1 MEMTTL
7 QMSDDTHT
15 VQPRCGALV
24 ARNAADFAVA
34 LMPMRR
40 RGLRL
45 EIDLS
50 LLRHVDSAGVG
61 ALLTCS
67 HALQREGCEMVL
79 TRVEPNL
86 QDELQACGLERLLAR
101 SGEPARMAF

>member
-1 MEMTTL
+1 MDITTL
-7 QMSDDTHT
+7 RFSDNSCT
-15 VQPRCGALV
+15 VQPHCGALV
-24 ARNAADFAVA
+24 ARNAADFAVS

-50 LLRHVDSAGVG
+50 LLRHVDSAGIG

-67 HALQREGCEMVL
+67 RAFRSEGCEMVL
-79 TRVEPNL
+79 TRVEQHL

>member
-7 QMSDDTHT
+7 QMSDGTRT
-15 VQPRCGALV
+15 VQPHCGALGV
-24 ARNAADFAVA
+24 RNAAEFAVA
-34 LMPMRR
+34 LMHMRR

-50 LLRHVDSAGVG
+50 LLSHVDSAGVG

-67 HALQREGCEMVL
+67 HALEREGCEMVL
-79 TRVEPNL
+79 TQVNQHL
-86 QDELQACGLERLLAR
+86 KDELQACGLEWLLAR
-101 SGEPARMAF
+101 SGEPAHMHF